1 MINATITTYSG
12 DKKVIPFQNREA
24 VQLFI
29 KELPKRLSKNT
40 SVFFSATSSQSQ
52 EQLEGKN
59 KNGIRFNLCCRLLS
73 L

>member
-29 KELPKRLSKNT
+29 KELPKRLPKIT
-40 SVFFSATSSQSQ
+40 SVFFECDFFAISGT
-52 EQLEGKN
+52 
-59 KNGIRFNLCCRLLS
+59 IRGEK
-73 L
+73 